1 MNCNNYYI
9 QEKNKIIKLIKQN
22 VKLIKQNANMNF
34 FFNTNII
41 KYLFYTKIFFTNKH
55 LILNIC

>member
-34 FFNTNII
+34 FSIPI
-41 KYLFYTKIFFTNKH
+41 
-55 LILNIC
+55 